1 MSDAAEGDAPA
12 EPKPPAV
19 KAKMPMPVMLLLLLN
34 VGGTGYV
41 AFQNMQSAAAAQHAA
56 AHAGGDGKEDGHK
69 EAKAEVGPVTPLD
82 PFIVNLNEPE
92 ATRYLKATFEL
103 EVSGPEVVGEL
114 ERLKRPIR
122 DEVLRYLSSL
132 SVADTQGETGKAK
145 IQQEVVARIDKQL
158 GGDKVRR
165 LFIVDFM
172 VQ

>member
-1 MSDAAEGDAPA
+1 MSDAPEGDAPA

-41 AFQNMQSAAAAQHAA
+41 AFQNMQSAAAAHHAA
-56 AHAGGDGKEDGHK
+56 ASADDGKESGHK
-69 EAKAEVGPVTPLD
+69 EARAEVGPVTPLD

-122 DEVLRYLSSL
+122 DDVLRYLSSL

-158 GGDKVRR
+158 GGDKVKR